1 MTLAGLAT
9 SSAGTTADVQ
19 TGVICFL
26 VVAAMGV
33 ALVFLCRSMVKQ
45 FKKIG
50 PPPDPD
56 FTADLGGLLS
66 SDAPNSQH

>member
-1 MTLAGLAT
+1 MKMTLAGLAT
-9 SSAGTTADVQ
+9 SSAGTSADVQ

-45 FKKIG
+45 FHKIG
-50 PPPDPD
+50 PAPD
-56 FTADLGGLLS
+56 
-66 SDAPNSQH
+66 SDAPE